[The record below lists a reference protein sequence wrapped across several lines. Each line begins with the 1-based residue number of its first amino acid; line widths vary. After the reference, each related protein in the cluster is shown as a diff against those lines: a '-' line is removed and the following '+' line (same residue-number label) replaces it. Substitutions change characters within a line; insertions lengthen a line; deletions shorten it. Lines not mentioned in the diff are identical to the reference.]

1 MEIRAAAEAHM
12 KGHPPE
18 ETLAFLRSHPEEWLE
33 VLPRLYAEVN
43 AEISKVVS
51 HGNENE
57 RLFESLGP
65 EGRKLQALAAEKT
78 EEAYSFLARQR
89 LRLEMAIEELY
100 RIQALDSTE
109 ERTRATLVEFLL
121 EKIKLHQKNS
131 ILPEPA
137 DVELWIVL
145 KDTQ

>member
-12 KGHPPE
+12 KGHPSE
-18 ETLAFLRSHPEEWLE
+18 EALAFLRSHPEAWLE
-33 VLPRLYAEVN
+33 ILLNLHVEVS
-43 AEISKVVS
+43 AEIAKVAS
-51 HGNENE
+51 QGSENQK
-57 RLFESLGP
+57 LFEGLGP
-65 EGRKLQALAAEKT
+65 EGRKLQALTTEKT
-78 EEAYSFLARQR
+78 QEAYSFLARQR
-89 LRLEMAIEELY
+89 LRLEMAVEELY
-100 RIQALDSTE
+100 RLQALDSTE

-121 EKIKLHQKNS
+121 EKIRLHQKNS

>member
-1 MEIRAAAEAHM
+1 M
-12 KGHPPE
+12 KGHPSE
-18 ETLAFLRSHPEEWLE
+18 EALAFLRSHPEEWLE
-33 VLPRLYAEVN
+33 VLPRLYTEVN
-43 AEISKVVS
+43 VEISKVVS
-51 HGNENE
+51 HGNKNQ

-78 EEAYSFLARQR
+78 EETYSFLARQR
-89 LRLEMAIEELY
+89 LRLEMAVEELH

-121 EKIKLHQKNS
+121 EKIRLHQKNS

-137 DVELWIVL
+137 DMELWIVL
-145 KDTQ
+145 KDTK